1 MSARMLARTHAW
13 AERHREA
20 REDIHAFYAKH
31 NPEKVKEAPALIDKY
46 KAKGVHEPE
55 LLEAIVRKYTRDIHE
70 DHELHRCDIVQK
82 VRAASVRDL
91 KVESPP
97 VTPDQPRS
105 LLPRFRAAGH
115 AVIAAEKLRRD
126 PHILVHA
133 HDAHALM
140 SALEGREHAS
150 EHRVETTAKE
160 LSFRVTHPHHTLG
173 HDLHHDLEHQA
184 SHLGHVGHGLMEGLS
199 HMAHGLEHQASR
211 LGRGLEHQASAMGR
225 RLVHA
230 VKAHH
235 RLKEGQRVAFHHPAR
250 DGRVVHGT
258 IMKHH
263 GRHGKRVE
271 KIGFPD
277 SRFCVLAAL
286 SSGGFAVLHFLVKF
300 RAYQEDPSDNAAR
313 LCAAINGLVVLATI
327 GLAIDMWRRA
337 YRNKHPK
344 PHKAAKP
351 TKKQWK
357 PRACC
362 VDDTTD
368 DTIIDVQID
377 DRDDLDG
384 LMRALDE
391 PVPPKKKKIKP
402 RPPTEPPLPDP
413 EPSSPSVEDAL
424 MRALETPVPV
434 DQPAPPPKKK
444 KIKPRP
450 PLEPPPP
457 PEAEPIEPPPPPAEP
472 SSPSVDDLRR
482 RFETP
487 AAAAHPH
494 MDALQRK
501 LADVPPPPPGSFAA
515 SATTAAAVAAS
526 EAASNLR
533 QAAEAARR
541 STEALRA
548 ENEARRRRHARMRD
562 PSPATR
568 QRRARSEDRATA
580 RVERG
585 RSAARD
591 FGEISSALQAL
602 PPRVMARTRTLA
614 DRYRRGD
621 PPPVH
626 PALSPV
632 RGLYDANEEAKA
644 DAVTL
649 TVVDDDDEGVAEAKA
664 EAKAEAVTLTIEDD
678 DDDDDEGVAEAKDDD
693 PLTRDDEAA
702 IYRVKEEA
710 APEEPAP
717 SVADLAARFGPTR
730 PRRSTADDIE
740 AMASALEPDAEPDAP
755 PAPPRPRGRRSRS
768 RSRSRA
774 RSRARGEQRLE
785 RSGGVSSSERAHLAG
800 LLASV
805 PSPGPEDA
813 EVAALTSYTEGAAG
827 PVEPSRT
834 PSPDE
839 EAALRAYAT
848 PMPDRSPS
856 PDQVA
861 ALQNYANPSP
871 ATPPQTRR
879 RSQTPDEAVLEGL
892 ERYAGPQSPGGLRG
906 YVRDVYRDSW
916 RYRAPSPSPLPEDP
930 QDD

>member
-1 MSARMLARTHAW
+1 
-13 AERHREA
+13 
-20 REDIHAFYAKH
+20 
-31 NPEKVKEAPALIDKY
+31 
-46 KAKGVHEPE
+46 
-55 LLEAIVRKYTRDIHE
+55 
-70 DHELHRCDIVQK
+70 
-82 VRAASVRDL
+82 
-91 KVESPP
+91 
-97 VTPDQPRS
+97 
-105 LLPRFRAAGH
+105 
-115 AVIAAEKLRRD
+115 
-126 PHILVHA
+126 
-133 HDAHALM
+133 
-140 SALEGREHAS
+140 
-150 EHRVETTAKE
+150 
-160 LSFRVTHPHHTLG
+160 
-173 HDLHHDLEHQA
+173 
-184 SHLGHVGHGLMEGLS
+184 
-199 HMAHGLEHQASR
+199 
-211 LGRGLEHQASAMGR
+211 
-225 RLVHA
+225 
-230 VKAHH
+230 
-235 RLKEGQRVAFHHPAR
+235 
-250 DGRVVHGT
+250 
-258 IMKHH
+258 
-263 GRHGKRVE
+263 
-271 KIGFPD
+271 
-277 SRFCVLAAL
+277 
-286 SSGGFAVLHFLVKF
+286 
-300 RAYQEDPSDNAAR
+300 
-313 LCAAINGLVVLATI
+313 
-327 GLAIDMWRRA
+327 
-337 YRNKHPK
+337 
-344 PHKAAKP
+344 
-351 TKKQWK
+351 
-357 PRACC
+357 
-362 VDDTTD
+362 
-368 DTIIDVQID
+368 
-377 DRDDLDG
+377 
-384 LMRALDE
+384 
-391 PVPPKKKKIKP
+391 
-402 RPPTEPPLPDP
+402 
-413 EPSSPSVEDAL
+413 
-424 MRALETPVPV
+424 
-434 DQPAPPPKKK
+434 
-444 KIKPRP
+444 
-450 PLEPPPP
+450 
-457 PEAEPIEPPPPPAEP
+457 
-472 SSPSVDDLRR
+472 
-482 RFETP
+482 
-487 AAAAHPH
+487 
-494 MDALQRK
+494 
-501 LADVPPPPPGSFAA
+501 
-515 SATTAAAVAAS
+515 
-526 EAASNLR
+526 
-533 QAAEAARR
+533 
-541 STEALRA
+541 
-548 ENEARRRRHARMRD
+548 MRD

-649 TVVDDDDEGVAEAKA
+649 TVEDDDDEGVAEAKA

-678 DDDDDEGVAEAKDDD
+678 DEGDDEGVAEAKDDD

-710 APEEPAP
+710 APEEAAP
-717 SVADLAARFGPTR
+717 SVGDLARRFGDTVPTR

-755 PAPPRPRGRRSRS
+755 PPPPRPRGRRSRS

-813 EVAALTSYTEGAAG
+813 EVAALTSYTDGAAG